1 MDTSEELDEL
11 QELRLMLQS
20 GPPSDRRRD
29 LRSVR
34 ENDMEEVAAASD
46 GARSP
51 DKSAGSLS
59 FRPVRSEGHHPLHL
73 HRPVAR
79 MKRDPSALAPSPP
92 PVPPYRAAALA
103 REAWAATPSP
113 SPSPPPPALSP
124 PAKHAKPL
132 AHPRL
137 MTKQHEFSM
146 SGEELMLPEGNTPS
160 GHLMRLRIM

>member
-29 LRSVR
+29 LRSVM
-34 ENDMEEVAAASD
+34 ENEMEEMALAAD
-46 GARSP
+46 CARSP
-51 DKSAGSLS
+51 DKSAGTLS

-73 HRPVAR
+73 HRPVR
-79 MKRDPSALAPSPP
+79 CDPAALAPSPP

-103 REAWAATPSP
+103 RDALVATPSP

-124 PAKHAKPL
+124 PAKHPRPL

-137 MTKQHEFSM
+137 MTKHQDFSR
-146 SGEELMLPEGNTPS
+146 SGEELTVPEGNTPS
-160 GHLMRLRIM
+160 GPFMRLRIM